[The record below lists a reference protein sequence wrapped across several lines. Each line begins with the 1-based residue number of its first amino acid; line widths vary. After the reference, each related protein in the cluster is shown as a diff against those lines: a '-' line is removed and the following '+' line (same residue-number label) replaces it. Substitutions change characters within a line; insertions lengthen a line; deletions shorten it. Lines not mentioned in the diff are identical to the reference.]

1 MYKIKQKAIDKIN
14 SQLEGAQ
21 RDVEHFSNELLTTN
35 GIVDHETN
43 KNCLKASEMN
53 LLLWEYMKVKVMIDN

>member
-1 MYKIKQKAIDKIN
+1 MYKVKQKAIDKIN
-14 SQLEGAQ
+14 SQIEGAQ

-35 GIVDHETN
+35 GIIDHDTN

-53 LLLWEYMKVKVMIDN
+53 LLLWKYIQTKVLINN

>member
-1 MYKIKQKAIDKIN
+1 MYTIKQKAIDKIN
-14 SQLEGAQ
+14 SQIEGAQ

-43 KNCLKASEMN
+43 KNCLKSAEMN
-53 LLLWEYMKVKVMIDN
+53 QLLWRYIQTKVMIDN

>member
-21 RDVEHFSNELLTTN
+21 RDVEHWSNELLTTN
-35 GIVDHETN
+35 GIIDHDTN

-53 LLLWEYMKVKVMIDN
+53 LLLWKYIQTKVLIDN

>member
-1 MYKIKQKAIDKIN
+1 MYKIKQRAIDKIN

-35 GIVDHETN
+35 GIIDHDTN

-53 LLLWEYMKVKVMIDN
+53 LLLWKYIQTKVLIDN

>member
-35 GIVDHETN
+35 GIIDHDTN

-53 LLLWEYMKVKVMIDN
+53 LLLWKYIQTKVLIDN

>member
-1 MYKIKQKAIDKIN
+1 MYTIKQKAIDKIN
-14 SQLEGAQ
+14 SQIEGAQ

-35 GIVDHETN
+35 GIIDHDTN

-53 LLLWEYMKVKVMIDN
+53 LLLWKYIQTKVMIDN